1 MGKLLDDYLLS
12 KHKDKETISKGQYNK
27 LLAIESEINHRNQI
41 VSEAQKTIKDN
52 QINIKAIAEATNI
65 SRKTFYNNELL
76 NEFVSINSSA
86 NNGSIKDEL
95 KKVKSQLQESES
107 KVKKLV
113 AKDIN
118 VEELKHTIANLE
130 IDLNHANERVEY
142 LENQLEHNLESNNEN
157 IYHIN
162 LS

>member
-27 LLAIESEINHRNQI
+27 LLAIEFEINRRNQI

-76 NEFVSINSSA
+76 NEFVSTNSSA
-86 NNGSIKDEL
+86 NNDSIKDEL

-107 KVKKLV
+107 KIKKLV
-113 AKDIN
+113 EKDID
-118 VEELKHTIANLE
+118 VENLKYTITNLE
-130 IDLNHANERVEY
+130 IELSHANERVEY
-142 LENQLEHNLESNNEN
+142 LEKQHEQTIEKDNTNV
-157 IYHIN
+157 YHIN

>member
-118 VEELKHTIANLE
+118 VEELKYTIANLE

>member
-86 NNGSIKDEL
+86 NNDSIKDEL

-118 VEELKHTIANLE
+118 VEELKYTIANLE
-130 IDLNHANERVEY
+130 IDLNHANKRVEY

>member
-107 KVKKLV
+107 KVKKLI
-113 AKDIN
+113 AKDID
-118 VEELKHTIANLE
+118 VEELKYTIANLE

>member
-86 NNGSIKDEL
+86 NNDSIKDEL

-118 VEELKHTIANLE
+118 VEELKYTIANLE

>member
-12 KHKDKETISKGQYNK
+12 KHKDKETISKGQYKK